1 MTVDVRKKDTV
12 RPSETG
18 WARARR
24 LRGQGIRTC
33 ERATIDRAAADG
45 GVGRSRREGE
55 WNVVRGED

>member
-1 MTVDVRKKDTV
+1 MTTEASNPTVVR
-12 RPSETG
+12 RAETG

-33 ERATIDRAAADG
+33 VRATLDANAGRVRQADD
-45 GVGRSRREGE
+45 